1 MGTKIQR
8 SKENRHRKN
17 QTFEKNGYTES
28 SQQTHNKYKDTF
40 GIKDITL
47 SNKQKDFQDVLRDN
61 ILTFVEGTYQVRQ
74 SFGEWVKY
82 SMPTKKSARFLQS
95 QRTGMGDGI

>member
-1 MGTKIQR
+1 MKG
-8 SKENRHRKN
+8 
-17 QTFEKNGYTES
+17 
-28 SQQTHNKYKDTF
+28 
-40 GIKDITL
+40 
-47 SNKQKDFQDVLRDN
+47 N
-61 ILTFVEGTYQVRQ
+61 ILTFIEGTYQVRQ